1 MLSLIKALK
10 AGHELSNPAAW
21 KKGQNLT
28 NSVAAV
34 VAGVIAL
41 LKIFGVEIPVTD
53 EVIVEVASI
62 IAAILALTNRYITT
76 ASSKKMGFGDGLK
89 NIS

>member
-10 AGHELSNPAAW
+10 AGHELSNPAIW

-34 VAGVIAL
+34 IAGLIAVF
-41 LKIFGVEIPVTD
+41 KIFGIEIPVTD
-53 EVIVEVASI
+53 EQMVEIASI
-62 IAAILALTNRYITT
+62 IAAILALINGYITT
-76 ASSKKMGFGDGLK
+76 ASSKKVGV
-89 NIS
+89 